1 MTPDA
6 IAARRGSRAS
16 AGFTLIEVM
25 IVVVIIGI
33 LAAIA
38 YPSYTS
44 YMMRGY
50 RSQAEQLMSEIGSR
64 QVQYMLDARQYSATI
79 GAGGLNVANK
89 DGWTCAATC
98 DNGKYTV
105 AVTLV
110 VGPPPAFYVTA
121 TPTGTQVDDGILYLN
136 ATTGG
141 VYSEGQKTRTA
152 GDTKW

>member
-1 MTPDA
+1 MRSNA
-6 IAARRGSRAS
+6 CAVRGRPRISG
-16 AGFTLIEVM
+16 GFTLIEVM

-64 QVQYMLDARQYSATI
+64 QVQYMLDARQYNATI
-79 GAGGLNVANK
+79 GSGGLNVANK
-89 DGWTCAATC
+89 DGWTCTTNC
-98 DNGKYTV
+98 TNTHYTV

-110 VGPPPAFYVTA
+110 VGPPPAFFVTA
-121 TPTGTQVDDGILYLN
+121 TPTGTQVADGTLYLN
-136 ATTGG
+136 ATTTGT
-141 VYSEGQKTRTA
+141 YSEGQKTRTA
-152 GDTKW
+152 GDLKW